1 MSYRRRPILPQL
13 TLQGAA
19 LHLRL
24 AVAIT
29 LAAIVATKTAALA
42 ATALA
47 AEEPIERIS
56 VAADGSQS
64 SAISYAPTGRSLSAD
79 GRFALFISD
88 ASDLVAGDQ
97 NQVADLFVR
106 DRLAATTVR
115 VNVSSSGAE
124 ADGGTVGGALSPDGR
139 FVVFDSFASNLVP
152 EDTSTR
158 ADIFLHDRDPDGN
171 GLFDEGNGTTERV
184 SVSSAE
190 LEANGPSWWASVS
203 DDGNLVAFASSATNL
218 VAVDANNADDIFVR
232 NRATGTTTRA
242 SLDDANLGANDDCDQ
257 PQISGDG
264 GSVVFMTVATNFGG
278 KSGFTWDLFV
288 RDRSAGTLRQVNV
301 DSAGIPGDEQAFSPS
316 LSRDGRYVA
325 FITGARNLWPGD
337 DSGTS
342 DDIFVKDLVT
352 GSVECASVD
361 LGGSAG
367 GGCADKPQLSS
378 DGRHVFFASGA
389 DDLVAHDLNREVDLF
404 ARDLAAGTTR
414 AVAID
419 CTGAPIGAANVI
431 GGASADGRFA
441 SFSSRSGG
449 FVADDSN
456 GLLDAFL
463 HDLGNPGLQAERNSY
478 GSGWPGTRGIPTLTA
493 DRDPEFGTAV
503 TVVGSNSW
511 GFFTAGF
518 LLIGSGRADVPTN
531 RDGTLLVD
539 FFLFLPVVVPPSG
552 FSDCAEIPWDPAL
565 CNSVITLQLLQI
577 DPGASRGIAFS
588 PGLELRIG
596 R

>member
-1 MSYRRRPILPQL
+1 MSHR
-13 TLQGAA
+13 
-19 LHLRL
+19 HRL
-24 AVAIT
+24 AAPPMPPPT
-29 LAAIVATKTAALA
+29 HAPAPQRNPAWPARFALA
-42 ATALA
+42 ATITVSSAIGSASATTA
-47 AEEPIERIS
+47 AQEPIERIS

-64 SAISYAPTGRSLSAD
+64 SAISYAPSGRSLSAD
-79 GRFALFISD
+79 GRYALFISD

-97 NQVADLFVR
+97 NQVADLFLR

-124 ADGGTVGGALSPDGR
+124 ANGGTVSGALSPDGR

-152 EDTSTR
+152 EDTSTL

-184 SVSSAE
+184 SISSAE

-203 DDGNLVAFASSATNL
+203 DDGNLVA
-218 VAVDANNADDIFVR
+218 VDANNADDIFVR
-232 NRATGTTTRA
+232 NRASGTTTRA

-264 GSVVFMTVATNFGG
+264 RYVVFMTVATNFGG

-301 DSAGIPGDEQAFSPS
+301 DAAGVPGDDQAFSPS
-316 LSRDGRYVA
+316 LSRDGRFVA

-342 DDIFVKDLVT
+342 NDIFVKDLVT
-352 GSVECASVD
+352 GAVECASVD

-367 GGCADKPQLSS
+367 GGCADKPQLSA
-378 DGRHVFFASGA
+378 DGHHVFFASGA

-441 SFSSRSGG
+441 TFSSRSGE
-449 FVADDSN
+449 FVADDTN
-456 GLLDAFL
+456 DLLDAFL
-463 HDLGNPGLQAERNSY
+463 HDLANPGVQAERNSY
-478 GSGWPGTRGIPTLTA
+478 GSGWPGTHGIPALTA
-493 DRDPEFGTAV
+493 DRDPEFGATV

-531 RDGTLLVD
+531 RDGALLVD
-539 FFLFLPVVVPPSG
+539 FFLFLPVVVPPTG